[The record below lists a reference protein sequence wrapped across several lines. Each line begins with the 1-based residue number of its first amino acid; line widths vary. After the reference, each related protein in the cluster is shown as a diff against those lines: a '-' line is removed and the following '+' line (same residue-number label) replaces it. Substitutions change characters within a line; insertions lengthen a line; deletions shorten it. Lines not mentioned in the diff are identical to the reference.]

1 MRPVSI
7 RPRRRAVDTEI
18 DWSRGRQSRWWF
30 VASAAVAAAA
40 GLMST
45 RVGVAELPPKT
56 ASDARGVV
64 GALSAFSLLA
74 LGLQLVLV
82 SVLTRWTEPASM
94 PRPPSVRSTALSAV
108 AAAVVAGIATM
119 VFVDSDLTFELEAG
133 VAVGVTIGCIV
144 GSVPGRSV
152 LMGDERWRDY
162 GLISIATA
170 LSRLALTAGVAG
182 HASFLRVIAA
192 VVLSEAVGTFLTV
205 MATRHEPRV
214 RAWPSGSG
222 RRLRIGAAA
231 SAGMVLVLVLS
242 SVSSRRRLGSDAQIY
257 NQSASVAR
265 IVFALVFAVAFVFFP
280 AMARLPIG
288 SVPLRRTFHSTLL
301 LSIAAALP
309 VVAAVMVFPTEFAE
323 IVTPGTTASV
333 RAVRILTPAFAC
345 CGIAVVSFAQYIA
358 HGSRF
363 ALSAWPAAIVMLIG
377 LLTASSANGLAWWA
391 LITSVILLATASI
404 PALLRVQPLLRP
416 HTIHLA
422 DTDQTT
428 SSEGVTIIV
437 PSYNPGRNVGRT
449 VCAIYDSFSSAGVDL
464 RLVVVSDGSTD
475 ESPEIIDALDTPN
488 LVHLRHEENRGKG
501 AALRT
506 GFAAAAT
513 PIVGFIDADGDLPA
527 NQLIEMVRIQQQTGA
542 DIVFGS
548 KRHSDSTVSVS
559 LVRRIYSP
567 RLSVSHPPPFPT
579 RYRRHSD
586 RDQGLLPRGSPGD
599 GPGIARA
606 WLRARSGTVRRSSRE
621 RFRQL
626 HRGSRVAGPSARI
639 DDLHAHGR
647 RDARAHIPHLL
658 AGKDHAAVSACGGP
672 DGATSGVSHAHV
684 SRVRTSR
691 IVLTTAAPASTASPI
706 LSGRSTGANAAAT
719 VIAAPATQATVTMW

>member
-1 MRPVSI
+1 
-7 RPRRRAVDTEI
+7 
-18 DWSRGRQSRWWF
+18 
-30 VASAAVAAAA
+30 
-40 GLMST
+40 
-45 RVGVAELPPKT
+45 
-56 ASDARGVV
+56 
-64 GALSAFSLLA
+64 
-74 LGLQLVLV
+74 
-82 SVLTRWTEPASM
+82 M

-559 LVRRIYSP
+559 LVRRIYSRGYQFLIRHLFQLDIADTQTGIKVYSREVLQATVPVLRERGFALDLELFVAAP
-567 RLSVSHPPPFPT
+567 RAVSATSSRFPC
-579 RYRRHSD
+579 RWPVSKDRR
-586 RDQGLLPRGSPGD
+586 SP
-599 GPGIARA
+599 
-606 WLRARSGTVRRSSRE
+606 RARSPGCSRTHSASFGGQRSRCSICVRRPSRRHIRREPRPCIPGAYEQNRVDDGRASEYGKSDSLRKIHRCE
-621 RFRQL
+621 RSRNRYRCTGDPGHGDDVVVRASNTDRHRDVGGEEKRGARGHRDQCRRVDSWRWTKEKSEQL
-626 HRGSRVAGPSARI
+626 RTRHCSEAGRKYSADDHQKQNPTRRPVDSVPFISVRPRGEER
-639 DDLHAHGR
+639 HE
-647 RDARAHIPHLL
+647 
-658 AGKDHAAVSACGGP
+658 
-672 DGATSGVSHAHV
+672 
-684 SRVRTSR
+684 
-691 IVLTTAAPASTASPI
+691 
-706 LSGRSTGANAAAT
+706 N
-719 VIAAPATQATVTMW
+719 